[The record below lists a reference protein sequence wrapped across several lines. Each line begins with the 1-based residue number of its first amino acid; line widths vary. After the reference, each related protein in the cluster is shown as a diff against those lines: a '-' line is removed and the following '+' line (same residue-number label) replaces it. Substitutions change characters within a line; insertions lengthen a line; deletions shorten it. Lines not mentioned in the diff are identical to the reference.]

1 MIRFKYSAAVAL
13 ILACAPIH
21 SANAAT
27 DWKEVGQAIGIQGS
41 MQPDGVYKIG
51 LPRTDLK
58 VKVDGITVKPALAL
72 GGWLAFK
79 EEGDS
84 DMVMGDLVL
93 AQEEISPVMQQLTAD
108 GFEVT
113 ALHNHLLRAVPF
125 PMYMH
130 VSGHG
135 DPVAL
140 AKKLHE
146 ALALT
151 HTPLTEAKKSPPEKL
166 DFDTKQLDGIM
177 GSQGKTSGGVYKFSV
192 PRKVKVSDDG
202 MEIPASMGMT
212 SAIGFQPVGKDKAA
226 VHGDLILL
234 ATEVTPVLRVL
245 QENKIEVTA
254 LHNHMLTEEP
264 HLFFMHFWAVDNP
277 EKLAR
282 GLRAALDKTDTQ
294 KP

>member
-1 MIRFKYSAAVAL
+1 MIRFRYSALVAL
-13 ILACAPIH
+13 VIACAPIH

-27 DWKEVGQAIGIQGS
+27 DWKEVGQAIGVQGS
-41 MQPDGVYKIG
+41 MQPDGVYKIS

-58 VKVDGITVKPALAL
+58 VKVDGIVVKPALAL

-84 DMVMGDLVL
+84 SMVMGDLVL
-93 AQEEISPVMQQLTAD
+93 TQEEVSPVMQHLIAG
-108 GFEVT
+108 GFAVT
-113 ALHNHLLRAVPF
+113 ALHNHLLRATPF

-135 DPVAL
+135 DAVAL
-140 AKKLHE
+140 AKTLHT

-151 HTPLTEAKKSPPEKL
+151 HTPLTEAKKNPPEKL
-166 DFDTKQLDGIM
+166 ELDTKQLDSIM
-177 GSQGKTSGGVYKFSV
+177 GSQGKSAGGVYKFSV

-234 ATEVTPVLRVL
+234 AAEVTPVLCVL

-254 LHNHMLTEEP
+254 LHNHMTTEEP
-264 HLFFMHFWAVDNP
+264 RLFFMHFWAVDNP
-277 EKLAR
+277 EKLAH
-282 GLRAALDKTDTQ
+282 GMRAALDKTDIQ
-294 KP
+294 RP